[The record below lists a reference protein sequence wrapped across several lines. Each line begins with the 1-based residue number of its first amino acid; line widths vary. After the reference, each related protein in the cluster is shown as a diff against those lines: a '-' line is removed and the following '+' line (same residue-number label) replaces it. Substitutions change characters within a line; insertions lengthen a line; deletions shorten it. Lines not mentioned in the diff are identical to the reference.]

1 MLFLLAIILTFVL
14 LYSVWTKEYAYLSC
28 FALIYPIIITVSLF
42 TGGDETKQ
50 TQTVIVFALF
60 ILLLALKFPPNS
72 YSCSLYY
79 RSPVTL
85 TIVGFVFVVLLHDY
99 FISPYFEFHTK
110 EMFKNE
116 TSILSNIIVP
126 YLLVPCLLNKRN
138 EIRSFTNAIVLWSLF
153 LIFEIVYVFGFNQK
167 LFSDRMLFGTI
178 SEGLLNAIT
187 LSRFAALF
195 LILATLR
202 IFSKKDRSSL
212 PISIGLFGLAT
223 ISLLISG
230 QRGTIIGVFLGL
242 SMLLF
247 QPQWRKR
254 ILYIVPILLLL
265 VLITSFIKFGVYE
278 RFEEFEDIRQL
289 ERFKDFS
296 KVYAIFD
303 RNDLI
308 WGLGSMGYFWETG
321 RTYPHNIILEHI
333 SSSGLLGLVCILSI
347 VYYGFKTSIHI
358 IKYSNNYHDYFYACC
373 WVMLLFSALVSS
385 GINAH
390 RVLYLF
396 SGILML
402 IYNDMRYSTL
412 ADEILIEETD
422 E

>member
-1 MLFLLAIILTFVL
+1 
-14 LYSVWTKEYAYLSC
+14 
-28 FALIYPIIITVSLF
+28 
-42 TGGDETKQ
+42 
-50 TQTVIVFALF
+50 
-60 ILLLALKFPPNS
+60 
-72 YSCSLYY
+72 
-79 RSPVTL
+79 
-85 TIVGFVFVVLLHDY
+85 
-99 FISPYFEFHTK
+99 
-110 EMFKNE
+110 
-116 TSILSNIIVP
+116 
-126 YLLVPCLLNKRN
+126 
-138 EIRSFTNAIVLWSLF
+138 
-153 LIFEIVYVFGFNQK
+153 
-167 LFSDRMLFGTI
+167 
-178 SEGLLNAIT
+178 
-187 LSRFAALF
+187 
-195 LILATLR
+195 
-202 IFSKKDRSSL
+202 
-212 PISIGLFGLAT
+212 
-223 ISLLISG
+223 
-230 QRGTIIGVFLGL
+230 
-242 SMLLF
+242 MLLF

-333 SSSGLLGLVCILSI
+333 SSYGLLGLVCILSI